1 MQSSVRQKT
10 GALFVPDL
18 MHNGVYTVLFSLE
31 VNLTGI
37 LCAYDLAFPLLE
49 FDASDENWPSEFSE
63 VQVEIQ
69 DSSFFFFF

>member
-37 LCAYDLAFPLLE
+37 LCANDLAFPLLE
-49 FDASDENWPSEFSE
+49 LM
-63 VQVEIQ
+63 QVMKIDHQ
-69 DSSFFFFF
+69 SFQKSS